1 MGAWG
6 TGLYSNDDAADFLS
20 TVRAVLKLPLPPDEL
35 VDLLRIEA
43 QDAVA
48 DQTTANLIIADQF
61 EKYGVHHPDTF
72 MKAIKILETGQDIEV
87 LRIAESDEKD
97 LRGRAKSN
105 QKLIHRLRNPRPG
118 RQRKTHK
125 KPQPAV
131 ATPGDYICFPIQFG
145 CPRCIYDPTGQPDF
159 QPEGWGLVQ
168 IHDVGWELGYLNWVQ
183 VLPLKWGN
191 KRSPTLQEAVDALVI
206 DGLYF
211 GVLSR
216 RNFKVLGMQIIG
228 NQAPR
233 LHTTPPKPGQ
243 VDARFVALNAIP
255 FSYIDVDLAKKM

>member
-6 TGLYSNDDAADFLS
+6 GGLYSNDAAADFLI

-35 VDLLRIEA
+35 VDLLWTEA

-48 DQTTANLIIADQF
+48 DQTAANLIIADQF
-61 EKYGVHHPDTF
+61 EMYGVKHPDTF
-72 MKAIKILETGQDIEV
+72 MKAIRILETGQDIEV
-87 LRIAESDEKD
+87 LRVAGSDEKD

-105 QKLIHRLRNPRPG
+105 LKLLHRLQNPRPG

-145 CPRCIYDPTGQPDF
+145 CPRCIYDPAGQPDF

-168 IHDVGWELGYLNWVQ
+168 IHDVGWEFGYLNWVQ
-183 VLPLKWGN
+183 VLSLKWG
-191 KRSPTLQEAVDALVI
+191 KKHSPTLQEAVDATII
-206 DGLYF
+206 DDLHF
-211 GVLSR
+211 GTLSR
-216 RNFKVLGMQIIG
+216 RNFKRMQMQIIG
-228 NQAPR
+228 NQTPR
-233 LHTTPPKPGQ
+233 LHVTPPKPEH
-243 VDARFVALNAIP
+243 VDARFVALNDRP